1 MNELTEGKILRL
13 NKKNFKGAKVITL
26 PIKIIRNN
34 TTIIKLNNNPD
45 YNDIPKGRN
54 ATQEHSNML
63 RRTYTNPE
71 SLIQNSFEEKVIKLN
86 YLTIQKNKQ
95 NKKNIKKYPQP
106 SIYKKKVVND
116 KYPSFSNHSQLNIG
130 NVNENENS
138 YAFHTSPSLSTQ
150 DDEITF
156 REQNC
161 HSSSTKLSG
170 VNRPVCIFNF
180 QRKKRMDLKNKF
192 QDKEKKEIEFSPVKF
207 RNGLRMNG
215 NLFDCNRGD
224 INKNKYDLSFDFWKR
239 KKNEST
245 I

>member
-1 MNELTEGKILRL
+1 MNELRDGKILCL
-13 NKKNFKGAKVITL
+13 NKKTFKGAKVITL

-34 TTIIKLNNNPD
+34 TTIIKLNNNPE

-86 YLTIQKNKQ
+86 YLTLQKNKQ
-95 NKKNIKKYPQP
+95 TKKNTKKYPQP

-116 KYPSFSNHSQLNIG
+116 KYPSFSGHSQINIG
-130 NVNENENS
+130 NENS
-138 YAFHTSPSLSTQ
+138 YPFHTSPSLSTQ

-156 REQNC
+156 RDQNYRP
-161 HSSSTKLSG
+161 STQLRG
-170 VNRPVCIFNF
+170 VIRPVCVFNF
-180 QRKKRMDLKNKF
+180 QRKKRMDLKNKL
-192 QDKEKKEIEFSPVKF
+192 QEKEKKEIEFSPVKC
-207 RNGLRMNG
+207 RNGPSING
-215 NLFDCNRGD
+215 YFFDCNRGD